1 MFTLLTNQQYKKV
14 AYYIAKNEKLLR
26 NHTMTN
32 SCNCTHYLS
41 IKSRPK
47 II

>member
-1 MFTLLTNQQYKKV
+1 MFTNQEYKKV

-26 NHTMTN
+26 NHTIAN
-32 SCNCTHYLS
+32 SCNCIHYVS

-47 II
+47 IR